1 MLHIQ
6 CIRLHYPRSRNLNAV
21 TSANLTTNPPTS
33 LPQPPHPSSA
43 THHKT
48 SSPQSTSHHH
58 HSTPDPSSQPQSLA
72 SAPEARPIRYSA
84 STTKSISYKANS
96 QLRHLRRSRMTSCI
110 HYTPTWTGTIAGLR
124 RRRLGRRWIG
134 RRE

>member
-6 CIRLHYPRSRNLNAV
+6 CIRLHYPRSRNLNAG
-21 TSANLTTNPPTS
+21 TSANLTTIQPTYPPR
-33 LPQPPHPSSA
+33 PPHPSSA

-58 HSTPDPSSQPQSLA
+58 GSTPDPSSQPQSSVSALA
-72 SAPEARPIRYSA
+72 KHPIRYSS
-84 STTKSISYKANS
+84 STTKSTSYKANS

-134 RRE
+134 RRG